1 MCRPTAHRLTLVAD
15 IDRES
20 LMAPPQV
27 VQVLSKKPGA
37 NVGLVRDYII
47 RKCEANRQLTVEVR
61 ALSVCRRLAP
71 PLCLLVGAD

>member
-1 MCRPTAHRLTLVAD
+1 
-15 IDRES
+15 
-20 LMAPPQV
+20 MAPPQV

-61 ALSVCRRLAP
+61 IPSVCRHLRMQPYLAMRGFA
-71 PLCLLVGAD
+71 CVCAY

>member
-1 MCRPTAHRLTLVAD
+1 
-15 IDRES
+15 
-20 LMAPPQV
+20 MAPPQV

-61 ALSVCRRLAP
+61 TPSVCRRHLRMQPYLAMRGFA
-71 PLCLLVGAD
+71 CVCAY